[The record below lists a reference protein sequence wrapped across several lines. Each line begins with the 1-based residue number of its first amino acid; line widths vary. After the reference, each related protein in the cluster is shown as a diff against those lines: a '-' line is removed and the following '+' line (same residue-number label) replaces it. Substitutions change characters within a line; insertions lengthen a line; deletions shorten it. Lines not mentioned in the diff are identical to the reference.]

1 MTKGE
6 LLVTETLKF
15 LDDPQHRLIY
25 LCEKGVV
32 VSDGGDAIGGGSSR
46 RFSSRNMFE
55 LSIALTLAENHLPA
69 KVTTNF
75 LYAVRSFETHVK
87 QSIEYCRI
95 PGTSVEQKS
104 PEVIGI
110 VTNGSSLHFSIG
122 LSGKLKNI
130 FGGVEIGVRNKVQ
143 KAEFNK

>member
-1 MTKGE
+1 M
-6 LLVTETLKF
+6 
-15 LDDPQHRLIY
+15 
-25 LCEKGVV
+25 
-32 VSDGGDAIGGGSSR
+32 SNGGDAIGGGSSR
-46 RFSSRNMFE
+46 RFSSRILFE
-55 LSIALTLAENHLPA
+55 LSFALTLAENQFPA
-69 KVTTNF
+69 KVITNF

-130 FGGVEIGVRNKVQ
+130 FGGVEVGARIKVQ